1 MKRWRLRGV
10 HREWL
15 VGYAFILPAL
25 GFTLIF
31 DYYPILNGMK
41 QSLYDWNGVNV
52 DRFVGLQNF
61 RQILTDPVFGHAMA
75 NVLFFLA
82 ANIVLMVPT
91 LTACIILF
99 RLRSQ
104 RAQYIYRI
112 FFMIPLV
119 VPWVV
124 MLLVWE
130 FMYDPQFGLFNH
142 LLTDLHLSAYR
153 QLWLASPSE
162 VKWCLVG
169 MGFPWISTT
178 AALIYLGGLMSIDPA
193 IWEAAALDGA
203 GSWARALRIEWPLLR
218 GQFKL
223 NLVGVLS
230 GTLTGYGVQ
239 LLVTDGGPGY
249 SSTVP
254 GLYMYQAAFGGTQGN
269 YGYASAVGLLL
280 FVVAI
285 LMTVAMMRY
294 VRSEA

>member
-1 MKRWRLRGV
+1 MKRWRPQGPR
-10 HREWL
+10 REWL
-15 VGYAFILPAL
+15 VGYALILPSL

-41 QSLYDWNGVNV
+41 QSLYDWNGVNI

-75 NVLFFLA
+75 NVLFFLT
-82 ANIVLMVPT
+82 ANIVLMLPT

-99 RLRSQ
+99 RLKNK

-112 FFMIPLV
+112 FFMIPMV

-142 LLTDLHLSAYR
+142 ALSALGLSQYR

-178 AALIYLGGLMSIDPA
+178 AALIYLGGLMSVDPA

-203 GSWARALRIEWPLLR
+203 GSLVRALRIEWPLLR

-239 LLVTDGGPGY
+239 LLVTNGGPGY
-249 SSTVP
+249 SSMVP
-254 GLYMYQAAFGGTQGN
+254 GLYMYQAAFGGTQDS

-280 FVVAI
+280 FALAM